1 MEGFPIGL
9 AVGVGGG
16 MAIGISIGIALARR
30 ELRPLTPEEERRRK
44 KFVIAGIAITVIG
57 VIALALV
64 ALLIEI

>member
-16 MAIGISIGIALARR
+16 IAIGISIGMAIARR
-30 ELRPLTPEEERRRK
+30 EQQPVTPQQERRRK
-44 KFVIAGIAITVIG
+44 NLVVLGVASTVLG

-64 ALLIEI
+64 ALLV